1 MSARSMA
8 RPALF
13 FIIASACSSSL
24 SSFKTTWLNPSTAP
38 VEMTGKKVVVV
49 AINLPNTMRMGV
61 EAAVADELRVLGAH
75 AMGSYQFLPLANT
88 VESAKAKLYA
98 EGVDSAF
105 VFHIVDNEQK
115 LWVKPGTDAP
125 GKIQSYWEWGGG
137 WGDGMSAE
145 ISTKTPMYVETLVYS
160 VRRDQLAWSG
170 VSVSTNPE
178 DVGSFCRELVR
189 SAVSAMKRTGRLI

>member
-1 MSARSMA
+1 
-8 RPALF
+8 
-13 FIIASACSSSL
+13 
-24 SSFKTTWLNPSTAP
+24 
-38 VEMTGKKVVVV
+38 MTEVMHE
-49 AINLPNTMRMGV
+49 LPERI
-61 EAAVADELRVLGAH
+61 
-75 AMGSYQFLPLANT
+75 GSYQVLPLANT